1 MEDHLPKCRRKIM
14 ATFYLNTSPICHF
27 NRKSVHSPVNAKHNR
42 PLPKKR
48 KYPTLPCLMI
58 SPVQTPISYVSC
70 GKGSFDERGHGTP
83 QGVAKDDGI
92 AIRSFLKGKRI
103 IVTGATGFIA
113 KGKYHCYVYLCVR
126 ITCVGEFSFS
136 HELYILNICRHR

>member
-14 ATFYLNTSPICHF
+14 ATFYLNISPICSF
-27 NRKSVHSPVNAKHNR
+27 NRKSVHSSVNAKHSR
-42 PLPKKR
+42 PMPKKR

-58 SPVQTPISYVSC
+58 SPVQTPISYASC
-70 GKGSFDERGHGTP
+70 GKVSFDERGYGTP

-113 KGKYHCYVYLCVR
+113 KGKYLRTLWLCVFM
-126 ITCVGEFSFS
+126 CV
-136 HELYILNICRHR
+136 YIMCR